1 MAKSTTSA
9 ASAREM
15 YFASRK
21 SSSVP
26 VIRINPA
33 AFSAA
38 GMLDEFIF
46 YFIFRGSVHFFFC
59 EGTKFGRLVTK
70 KRCTLHSL

>member
-46 YFIFRGSVHFFFC
+46 YFIFRAACTFFFVR
-59 EGTKFGRLVTK
+59 EQNLDVS
-70 KRCTLHSL
+70 SLTSVFVMK

>member
-38 GMLDEFIF
+38 WMLDEFILF
-46 YFIFRGSVHFFFC
+46 HIIYALLCTRFFFVC
-59 EGTKFGRLVTK
+59 FEVTK
-70 KRCTLHSL
+70 NNNMVL